1 MLRNQKSLLYGLISV
16 LLWSTVATAFK
27 IALQMTIYSHLLLF
41 SAFFSFLL
49 FGILVV
55 LSKESRYEISTLTF
69 SSIAK
74 SAILG
79 FLNPFLY
86 YLVLF
91 KAYSLL
97 QAQEAL
103 CLNYTW
109 AIILPFLS
117 ILLQK
122 KRLSVIS
129 FVALFIS
136 FFGVLIIVSKG
147 SIYVLQPS
155 NATGAI
161 LAFGSAFVWGLF
173 WILNTSS
180 TLDDKIRLFL
190 NFAFGTA
197 FTFLYIIIFENLT
210 LPRFREL
217 VPIIYIA
224 ICEMGITF
232 LLWNKALK
240 LTDNP
245 AKISNLIYLSPLISM
260 IFINTV
266 LGEAIHLATIPG
278 LILIIMGV
286 MLQNWTTF
294 RTFQS
299 CSK

>member
-1 MLRNQKSLLYGLISV
+1 MLRSQKSLLYGLISV

-27 IALQMTIYSHLLLF
+27 IALYQTTYSHLLLF
-41 SAFFSFLL
+41 SASFSCLL

-55 LSKESRYEISTLTF
+55 FSKESRYEISTLKF
-69 SSIAK
+69 SSIVK

-97 QAQEAL
+97 KAQEAL

-122 KRLSVIS
+122 KRLPFVS

-136 FFGVLIIVSKG
+136 FFGVLIIISKG

-155 NATGAI
+155 NTTGAI
-161 LAFGSAFVWGLF
+161 FAFGSAFVWGFF

-180 TLDDKIRLFL
+180 TMDDKLRLFL

-197 FTFLYIIIFENLT
+197 FTFFYIIIFEDLT
-210 LPRFREL
+210 LPKFKEL
-217 VPIIYIA
+217 IPIVYIS
-224 ICEMGITF
+224 ICEMGVTF

-240 LTDNP
+240 LADNP

-260 IFINTV
+260 LFISTV

-278 LILIIMGV
+278 LILILMGV

-299 CSK
+299 RSK

>member
-1 MLRNQKSLLYGLISV
+1 MLKSQKALFYGLISV

-27 IALQMTIYSHLLLF
+27 IALQKVTYSHLLLF
-41 SAFFSFLL
+41 SALFSSLI
-49 FGILVV
+49 FGILIGF
-55 LSKESRYEISTLTF
+55 SKESRHETSILTF
-69 SSIAK
+69 SSIMK

-97 QAQEAL
+97 KAQEAL
-103 CLNYTW
+103 SLNYTW
-109 AIILPFLS
+109 AIILPLLS

-122 KRLSVIS
+122 KRLPGFS
-129 FVALFIS
+129 FIALFVS
-136 FFGVLIIVSKG
+136 FFGVLIIISKG

-155 NATGAI
+155 NTTGAI

-180 TLDDKIRLFL
+180 TSEDIVRLFL
-190 NFAFGTA
+190 NFAFGTIY
-197 FTFLYIIIFENLT
+197 TFLYIIIFENLR
-210 LPRFREL
+210 LPKFEEL
-217 VPIIYIA
+217 IPVVYIA

-245 AKISNLIYLSPLISM
+245 AKISNLIYLSPLLSM
-260 IFINTV
+260 IFINTI
-266 LGEAIHLATIPG
+266 LGEAIHFSTIPG
-278 LILIIMGV
+278 LMLIILGV
-286 MLQNWTTF
+286 MLQNWS
-294 RTFQS
+294 TFQPFRYL
-299 CSK
+299 SK

>member
-1 MLRNQKSLLYGLISV
+1 MVKIQKSLFYGLISV

-27 IALQMTIYSHLLLF
+27 IALQKTTYSHLLLF
-41 SAFFSFLL
+41 STFFSSLL
-49 FGILVV
+49 FGV
-55 LSKESRYEISTLTF
+55 LIAFSKESRHKISMLTF
-69 SSIAK
+69 SSIMK

-79 FLNPFLY
+79 FLNPFIY

-97 QAQEAL
+97 KAQEAL

-117 ILLQK
+117 MLLQK
-122 KRLSVIS
+122 KRLPGFS
-129 FVALFIS
+129 FVALFVS
-136 FFGVLIIVSKG
+136 FFGVLIIISKG

-155 NATGAI
+155 NTTGAI

-173 WILNTSS
+173 WVLNISS
-180 TLDDKIRLFL
+180 SSDDKVRLLL
-190 NFAFGTA
+190 NFAFGTI
-197 FTFLYIIIFENLT
+197 FTFLYIIIFET
-210 LPRFREL
+210 LKLPKFEEL
-217 VPIIYIA
+217 IPVVYIA

-260 IFINTV
+260 IFINTI
-266 LGEAIHLATIPG
+266 LGEAIHFSTIPG
-278 LILIIMGV
+278 LMLIILGI
-286 MLQNWTTF
+286 MLQNWTTS
-294 RTFQS
+294 RTFQPL
-299 CSK
+299 SK